1 MAQKPDG
8 KGAKTERVTFT
19 RPAAERIAKAVR
31 KVEQGNRGAEPLRF
45 DRIGGGAPYK
55 LTLGTFTG
63 EWQTNSSKIVT
74 YTAGTTTATAAVF
87 NWCNPAL
94 LDDQDAGNTN
104 VSRHV
109 IFGKVSGTNSA
120 VEIQGAPYKLT
131 LGTFT
136 GEWQTNSSKIVTYTA
151 GTTTATA
158 AVFNWCNPAL
168 LDDRDA
174 GNTNVSRYVIFGKVS
189 GTNSAVEIQL
199 KSASTDCT
207 STLVLGG
214 VDLSELVGY
223 DASKIQ
229 MLGHAVR
236 GTAATACSPHLQ
248 WYSITTC
255 STATAA

>member
-45 DRIGGGAPYK
+45 DRIGG
-55 LTLGTFTG
+55 
-63 EWQTNSSKIVT
+63 
-74 YTAGTTTATAAVF
+74 
-87 NWCNPAL
+87 
-94 LDDQDAGNTN
+94 
-104 VSRHV
+104 
-109 IFGKVSGTNSA
+109 
-120 VEIQGAPYKLT
+120 GAPYKLT